1 MFRRGVPH
9 QREML
14 VTAAAGAEVDTAAG
28 KAAAVSVMTSE
39 SGCSAG

>member
-9 QREML
+9 QREVP
-14 VTAAAGAEVDTAAG
+14 VTAAASTGVDTAAG
-28 KAAAVSVMTSE
+28 KAAAVSVMTSA